1 VAANVKLSD
10 VTPLVD
16 AKPVVIDD
24 VFEQYVGYLHHT
36 NTFVEKTYQLEKAGA
51 FAGAGTAEGKQLVD
65 QQLAAAAIELRDLIH
80 SAWVKS
86 ADPLPQ
92 RH

>member
-1 VAANVKLSD
+1 MKLSD
-10 VTPLVD
+10 VAPLVD

-24 VFEQYVGYLHHT
+24 VFEQYVGYLRHT
-36 NTFVEKTYQLEKAGA
+36 HSFVEKTYQLEKTGA
-51 FAGAGTAEGKQLVD
+51 FAGAGTPEGKQLVD
-65 QQLAAAAIELRDLIH
+65 QQLAAGAVELRDLIYT
-80 SAWVKS
+80 AWVRS